1 MRDSATAPV
10 AMQSIPL
17 IDLPAQRARLGSKV
31 EAAIGRV
38 LAHGQYI
45 MGPEV
50 FEAERR
56 LSVHCGARHVVT
68 CASGTDALVM
78 GLMAMG
84 IERGD
89 AVFVPSFTFTATA
102 EAAVLVGATPVFV
115 DVHADTYNLDAT
127 SLERAIQ
134 VAQQTGLKPA
144 CVIPVDLFGQP
155 ADFDAIKAVAD
166 KHDLWVLD
174 DAAQSYGARY
184 RGRALGICADITATS
199 FYPSK
204 PLSCYGDG
212 GALFTNDDELAKR
225 LAQIRVHGQSKD
237 RNDVTRIGLTGRF
250 DSIQAAVLLEK
261 LAIFDDECAARE
273 KAAARYSA
281 ALSDVVTT
289 PHVLPDCTSVWA
301 HYTLTSPRRDRIIA
315 GLQAQNIGTAV
326 FYAKPVH
333 EQLPYRGY
341 PVSASGL
348 PITNRLAQE
357 AMCLPMHP
365 YLTADAQDRVIAAI
379 RVALA

>member
-10 AMQSIPL
+10 ALQPIPL
-17 IDLPAQRARLGSKV
+17 IDLPAQRARLGAKV

-50 FEAERR
+50 LEAERR
-56 LSVHCGARHVVT
+56 LAAHCGARHVIA

-84 IERGD
+84 VERGD

-102 EAAVLVGATPVFV
+102 EAVVLVGATPVFV
-115 DVHADTYNLDAT
+115 DVHANTYNLDVT

-155 ADFDAIKAVAD
+155 ADFDAIKTIAD
-166 KHDLWVLD
+166 KHDLWILD

-184 RGRALGICADITATS
+184 RGRALGTCADITATS

-212 GALFTNDDELAKR
+212 GALFADDDELAKR
-225 LAQIRVHGQSKD
+225 LVQIRVHGQSKD
-237 RNDVTRIGLTGRF
+237 RNDVVRVGLTARF

-261 LAIFDDECAARE
+261 LEIFDDECAARV
-273 KAAARYSA
+273 KLALRYDD
-281 ALSDVVTT
+281 ALSDIVST
-289 PHVLPDCTSVWA
+289 PHVLPNCTSVWA
-301 HYTLTSPRRDRIIA
+301 HYTIASPRRDRIVTA
-315 GLQAQNIGTAV
+315 LQAQGIGTAV
-326 FYAKPVH
+326 FYSKPVH
-333 EQLPYRGY
+333 MQTPYRGY
-341 PVSASGL
+341 PVSAGGL
-348 PITNRLAQE
+348 PVTDRLAQE
-357 AMCLPMHP
+357 TLCLPMHP
-365 YLTADAQDRVIAAI
+365 YLTASAQDRVIAAV
-379 RVALA
+379 RAALA